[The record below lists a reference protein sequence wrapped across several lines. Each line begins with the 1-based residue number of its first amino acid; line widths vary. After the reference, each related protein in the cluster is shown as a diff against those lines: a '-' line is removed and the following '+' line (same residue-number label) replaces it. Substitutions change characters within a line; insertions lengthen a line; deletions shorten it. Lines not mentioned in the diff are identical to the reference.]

1 MENRTPEE
9 EMEYRRYL
17 RRRIRMRKRKRK
29 VRIIKALLALAAIV
43 IAFFVFYLI
52 GWLTGPI
59 GGSKEGSKATQ
70 TPKSTVMQVDVP
82 KGYES
87 VYKKLV
93 ALEGEYS
100 EISDILLNLD
110 SYPKNLLELL
120 AKNQETVSFVSDY
133 LMHVDDETA
142 SGSITEEELKEDV
155 PLFQQWDKRWGYVH
169 YGNDIIAIDGCGP
182 TCMSMVYTGIT
193 QKTDKTPADIAEF
206 CMNHDYYTQDTGT
219 AWALMSSG
227 AQKLGLSVSRVSLSE
242 SAVREALK
250 NKKPVICSMG
260 AGDFT
265 DNGHFIVLKGISKDG
280 KLQVNDPNSIARS
293 EKEWDF
299 EVVLKQAKAAWA
311 YGK

>member
-100 EISDILLNLD
+100 EISDILLNLE

-182 TCMSMVYTGIT
+182 TCMSMVYTRNY
-193 QKTDKTPADIAEF
+193 P
-206 CMNHDYYTQDTGT
+206 
-219 AWALMSSG
+219 
-227 AQKLGLSVSRVSLSE
+227 
-242 SAVREALK
+242 
-250 NKKPVICSMG
+250 
-260 AGDFT
+260 
-265 DNGHFIVLKGISKDG
+265 KD
-280 KLQVNDPNSIARS
+280 R
-293 EKEWDF
+293 
-299 EVVLKQAKAAWA
+299 
-311 YGK
+311 